1 MKHRGNLSVKSVKI
15 GDFFLKDPWTLF
27 RNFKYFRRAWVC
39 FAIVLRFYLRWLR
52 SSSMYS
58 KFLVSLPLLVIT
70 APWMT
75 LENFSSSN
83 ERLAFDDRTSKM
95 CGSSRSPKKSVASR
109 GNCVGML
116 SIEHTRQPG
125 PLKLKIRKNNSL
137 IFFIH
142 CHYIS
147 IHHSQEHQITGFFP
161 RENYDL
167 IMELDDTCC
176 CLCVVQRRRDRRVCQ
191 LWCTH
196 SWTRWNRRDQHW
208 YHKWLIGDEVEE
220 VNQAKS
226 GPTASGCY
234 WIATAT

>member
-15 GDFFLKDPWTLF
+15 GDFFLKDLWTLF

-137 IFFIH
+137 IFFYSLSLH
-142 CHYIS
+142 FDS
-147 IHHSQEHQITGFFP
+147 SFP
-161 RENYDL
+161 RTSNYRFFSPWKL
-167 IMELDDTCC
+167 
-176 CLCVVQRRRDRRVCQ
+176 RFNYG
-191 LWCTH
+191 
-196 SWTRWNRRDQHW
+196 TRW
-208 YHKWLIGDEVEE
+208 YLLL
-220 VNQAKS
+220 S
-226 GPTASGCY
+226 LCCSAS
-234 WIATAT
+234 